1 MLPPCAQARHEAP
14 WVFVSSPQYL
24 QDGTDVMG
32 WMQGQCKRQ
41 PWRFKQAFDWADS
54 GNSYKDA
61 NKSWRG
67 VTLFDSVADAQKWDA
82 VFGGGLT
89 ARWGQHVR
97 GGDLGAAAACIRDDI
112 APLIVATE
120 WYKNFRKQ
128 SSRPH

>member
-1 MLPPCAQARHEAP
+1 
-14 WVFVSSPQYL
+14 
-24 QDGTDVMG
+24 MG

-67 VTLFDSVADAQKWDA
+67 VTLFDSVADAKKWDA

-89 ARWGQHVR
+89 ARWGQHVG

-128 SSRPH
+128 SSRLH